1 MEVWWEGLGLLGQ
14 VFVLIATPATVVLII
29 QLILSVLGIGGGAEA
44 ADGADGLDGMDGA
57 DGLDG
62 ADGADADIPGIYGD
76 GDISSP
82 EPGIG
87 NTDAGLR
94 LFTLRGIV
102 AFFAVGGWAGA
113 VAAERGLSPVVSSL
127 IAFGAGAI
135 ALVLIAL
142 LFRGLMKL
150 QSDGTADIRNAL
162 GVSGVVYLTIPAL
175 RKGNGK
181 VNIML
186 QDSYTELLAVTDE
199 KEELP
204 SGSEITVVGLSGSD
218 TVVVKRK

>member
-1 MEVWWEGLGLLGQ
+1 MEAWWEGLGLLGQ

-29 QLILSVLGIGGGAEA
+29 QLILSVLGIGSGADA
-44 ADGADGLDGMDGA
+44 ADGVDGADGLDG
-57 DGLDG
+57 L
-62 ADGADADIPGIYGD
+62 DGADADIPGIYGD

-94 LFTLRGIV
+94 LFTFRGIV
-102 AFFAVGGWAGA
+102 AFFAIGGWAGA
-113 VAAERGLSPVVSSL
+113 VAAERGLSAEISSL
-127 IAFGAGAI
+127 IAFGAGAA

-150 QSDGTADIRNAL
+150 QSDGTADIRNAI

-175 RKGNGK
+175 RKGSGK

-186 QDSYTELLAVTDE
+186 QDSYTELQAVTDE
-199 KEELP
+199 QEELP

-218 TVVVKRK
+218 MVVVKRK

>member
-1 MEVWWEGLGLLGQ
+1 MEAWWEGLGLLGQ

-44 ADGADGLDGMDGA
+44 ADGADGLDGMDG
-57 DGLDG
+57 LDG

-87 NTDAGLR
+87 NADAGLR

-113 VAAERGLSPVVSSL
+113 VAAECGLSPVVSSL

-142 LFRGLMKL
+142 LFRGLLNL

-175 RKGNGK
+175 RKGSGK